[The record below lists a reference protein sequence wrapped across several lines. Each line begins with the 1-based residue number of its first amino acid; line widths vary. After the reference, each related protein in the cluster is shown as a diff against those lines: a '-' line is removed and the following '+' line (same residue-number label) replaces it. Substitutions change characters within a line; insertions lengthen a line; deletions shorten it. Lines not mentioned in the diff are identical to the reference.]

1 MQWQYFMRLP
11 DDIVEQLLK
20 LLTFIPLPEIES
32 IMKEHVQDPS
42 KRVAHRRLAYDVLY
56 IVHGKAEAEETRNQH
71 EALFKKQSSIDFKEL
86 SASKSKDGEKTPIN
100 WENSPLPRT
109 VLPRS
114 LVVDQPFSRILYSVG
129 FVSSRLEG
137 QRLVN
142 HQGAY
147 VGSRPGQV
155 GGMLENDLQFTPIK
169 TSFPKATKEYL
180 INDELLIL
188 RKGKWQ
194 IKIISLVSDEEFAK
208 MGIEDVPLWHAMSRR
223 LGLQKVTSEAD
234 AQPEE

>member
-11 DDIVEQLLK
+11 DDLVERLLK

-56 IVHGKAEAEETRNQH
+56 IVHGKTEAEATRDKH
-71 EALFKKQSSIDFKEL
+71 EALFKKQSSIDLKKL
-86 SASKSKDGEKTPIN
+86 STSKPKDGKKTPIN

-114 LVVDQPFSRILYSVG
+114 LVVNQPFSRILYSAG
-129 FVSSRLEG
+129 FVDSRLEG

-142 HQGAY
+142 QQGAY
-147 VGSRPGQV
+147 VGSRPGQE

-169 TSFPKATKEYL
+169 TSFPEATKEYL

-188 RKGKWQ
+188 RRGKWK

-208 MGIEDVPLWHAMSRR
+208 MGIENVPLWHGMSKR
-223 LGLQKVTSEAD
+223 LGLQKATSEAD